1 MADIPLPPD
10 LATVLADYER
20 RLRALET
27 APRLQNSQFPWPS
40 DTINDTFN
48 TSSTTPVDSTPTAG
62 PTVVAT
68 VSNTGRVLVTAS
80 VFIGLNTTGQTG
92 SVMLFIDGSF
102 AMQIVALSNNAS
114 AFAAN
119 VSSYRSISGLTPGS
133 HTFTLKYQTSTGNV
147 NFSGRTLVVQ
157 PY

>member
-10 LATVLADYER
+10 LPSLLADYER

-27 APRLQNSQFPWPS
+27 APRLQNSAFPWPS
-40 DTINDTFN
+40 ATIDATFN
-48 TSSTTPVDSTPTAG
+48 TTSTTAVDSTPVAG
-62 PTVVAT
+62 PTVIAT
-68 VSNTGRVLVTAS
+68 VTKTGRVLVTAS
-80 VFIGLNTTGQTG
+80 VFIGLNTTAQTG
-92 SVMLFIDGSF
+92 SVDLFIDGNF
-102 AMQIVALSNNAS
+102 HIQIVALSNAAS

-119 VSSYRSISGLTPGS
+119 VSSYRSIDGLSEGP
-133 HTFTLKYQTSTGNV
+133 HTFTLKYRTSTGNT